1 MTINEIWFLCNLEF
15 LVIRLRYAFN
25 KWRLLFGH
33 SVFYF
38 LPDRNLWSNVQH
50 LLLKNYWDSRIV
62 CCNRAFQKHLEAWH
76 LPLPSCWLRI
86 SYLTFLSLPFLI
98 DTMTWNMFF
107 FFFYSLWNPFIGIS
121 EMFEWLLWS
130 LSLCTTWLLQRA
142 IWIVWALNHTP
153 LRCWFHRVGTKH
165 KFLCWFRHCPVGQ
178 SMEDFAHSK

>member
-107 FFFYSLWNPFIGIS
+107 FFFLFTLKSFYWHQRNVWMTVMESFTLHHVTSSKSYLNS
-121 EMFEWLLWS
+121 EGFKSYTLKMLVS
-130 LSLCTTWLLQRA
+130 
-142 IWIVWALNHTP
+142 
-153 LRCWFHRVGTKH
+153 
-165 KFLCWFRHCPVGQ
+165 Q
-178 SMEDFAHSK
+178 SWDKAQVFVLV